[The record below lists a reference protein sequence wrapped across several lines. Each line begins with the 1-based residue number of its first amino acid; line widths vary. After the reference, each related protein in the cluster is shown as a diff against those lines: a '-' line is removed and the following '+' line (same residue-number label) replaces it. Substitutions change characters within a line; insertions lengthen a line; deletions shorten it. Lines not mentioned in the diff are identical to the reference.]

1 MNRSNNNSKFLKKQS
16 IGIMNNTM
24 NLNKEIFSNSKN
36 KTMNLMKNSFN
47 PQEMLI
53 QKIKSPKNI
62 PSSKKNNV

>member
-1 MNRSNNNSKFLKKQS
+1 
-16 IGIMNNTM
+16 MNNTM
-24 NLNKEIFSNSKN
+24 NLNKERFSNSKN